1 MYLCLER
8 PTNLIFNGVL
18 EGVVGESGGGLD
30 VGRHDG
36 DEVLEIHQICNEKK
50 NNEELI
56 GNGIEFGRGK
66 MIWRKISSKP
76 IFNYSVV

>member
-50 NNEELI
+50 NNEELS

-66 MIWRKISSKP
+66 MIWRKISFEP
-76 IFNYSVV
+76 IFN